1 MPSNLSDPLER
12 RQAQRDLLDFLP
24 VGILVLEADGS
35 VRYANGAAE
44 HILGQEPLPLGMPDW
59 NNPLAS
65 ALQENGEPFGEFGWP
80 LPRVL
85 ADGSPIRDQ
94 EMGILRADG
103 SWIWLLMNADPL
115 HLDEDRVE
123 GVLLCFTN
131 ITRRRREQHF
141 LQNQMFQD
149 LLTELPNRSLFNDRL
164 GQSLN
169 RMERNQRPVAILFL
183 DLNRFKVI
191 NDTLSHVMGDLLLV
205 AVAERLKR
213 CMRRQD
219 TLARLGGDEF
229 AVLFED
235 LAQMEDAFL
244 VTDRIKQSME
254 QPFQLEGQE
263 LYINTAMGLAV
274 STNAQDQAADILR
287 NAEVA
292 MYKAK
297 ARGETG
303 LEVFDP
309 AMDVRCL
316 ERFYLES
323 ELRHTLEREEL
334 HLAYQPLISLQ
345 DGLVSG
351 WEALI
356 RWRHPKRGNIS
367 PVEFIPLA
375 EETGLILPIGQWV
388 LQEACR
394 QAQEWI
400 LKQGGHYEI
409 SVNVSVRQFQQR
421 DLVSKVAEVIQA
433 TGLDPTFLKLEIT
446 ESVMMKEPRATSQLL
461 HDLRKLG
468 ARLVIDDFGTGYSS
482 LGYLKRFPVDTLKI
496 DKTFVDELANDP
508 QDIAIVGAIITLA
521 KSLGMRVTAEGIETV
536 EQARILKDL
545 GCDLGQ
551 GYFFAKPL
559 PPEAMLEFL
568 AKPIVW

>member
-1 MPSNLSDPLER
+1 MPFNSSDPLER

-24 VGILVLEADGS
+24 VGILVLNADGS

-44 HILGQEPLPLGMPDW
+44 HILGQAPGAMARPDW
-59 NNPLAS
+59 INPLAS
-65 ALQENGEPFGEFGWP
+65 ALQEDGEPFGESAWP
-80 LPRVL
+80 LPRVM
-85 ADGSPIRDQ
+85 ADGAPIRDL

-103 SWIWLLMNADPL
+103 SWIWLLVNADPL
-115 HLDEDRVE
+115 HLEEDRVQ
-123 GVLLCFTN
+123 GVLLGFTN

-149 LLTELPNRSLFNDRL
+149 LLTELPNRVLFNDRL
-164 GQSLN
+164 AQALN
-169 RMERNQRPVAILFL
+169 RMERNRRPVAILFL
-183 DLNRFKVI
+183 DLNRFKVV

-254 QPFQLEGQE
+254 QPFVLEGQE
-263 LYINTAMGLAV
+263 LYMNTAMGLAV
-274 STNAQDQAADILR
+274 STSPQDQAADILR

-303 LEVFDP
+303 VEVFDP
-309 AMDVRCL
+309 TMDERSL

-323 ELRHTLEREEL
+323 ELRHALERNEL
-334 HLAYQPLISLQ
+334 HLAYQPLIALQ
-345 DGLVSG
+345 DGRVSG

-356 RWRHPKRGNIS
+356 RWRHPKRGNI
-367 PVEFIPLA
+367 PPIEFIPLA

-400 LKQGGHYEI
+400 MKHGIHYEI

-421 DLVSKVAEVIQA
+421 DLVSRVAEVIGK
-433 TGLDPTFLKLEIT
+433 TGLNPSFLKLEIT
-446 ESVMMKEPRATSQLL
+446 ESVMMKEPHATSELL
-461 HDLRKLG
+461 RNLRQLG

-536 EQARILKDL
+536 QQARILKDL